1 MKTCFRVHGSFYFRS
16 ISVTKPALRWPAS
29 PLKCRRA
36 PRRVVGR
43 RVAGKAKEKAKEKLD
58 DVKEQAK
65 EQLAHV
71 SQQAI
76 DAAASNVQNVVGRAA
91 TGAKAAIGDQGGS
104 GHGRAHKQHGS
115 GHKQR
120 GCGWPMGS
128 DSGLTA
134 AGLNIRHSILPTRLS
149 AYLAVSALLLSL

>member
-76 DAAASNVQNVVGRAA
+76 DAAASNVPNVVGRAA
-91 TGAKAAIGDQGGS
+91 TGAKAHKTHTHTHTHTHETIKGPTKRTHKPIRQSYAI
-104 GHGRAHKQHGS
+104 
-115 GHKQR
+115 
-120 GCGWPMGS
+120 
-128 DSGLTA
+128 
-134 AGLNIRHSILPTRLS
+134 
-149 AYLAVSALLLSL
+149 